1 MINLLLLKAGWG
13 QNSINDSI
21 FAIFNIQTALV
32 NLPNKSAYTW
42 SSEAFRYPKNFWGL
56 LQTEVLKQ
64 LSSMGRLVICAGDGA
79 VQSYTNL

>member
-1 MINLLLLKAGWG
+1 MIAFLPYLIFKLRWLILLISQLILEVVKHLD
-13 QNSINDSI
+13 ILRI
-21 FAIFNIQTALV
+21 F
-32 NLPNKSAYTW
+32 
-42 SSEAFRYPKNFWGL
+42 GML